1 MWCGA
6 VGADP
11 PLAHRWAYATRAR
24 QIGEDAYA
32 DEIYAAR
39 DTTRFF
45 WKTQYD
51 RWGLS
56 RIVAV
61 VGTFF
66 FRIANGPQEVSSVQW
81 AASKARG
88 SAMMLVSDTEENG
101 LRCIDDVLASE
112 TCTSNTL
119 LVSVLGGTS
128 VVSAYTR
135 SYALA
140 ALGWL

>member
-1 MWCGA
+1 
-6 VGADP
+6 
-11 PLAHRWAYATRAR
+11 
-24 QIGEDAYA
+24 
-32 DEIYAAR
+32 
-39 DTTRFF
+39 
-45 WKTQYD
+45 
-51 RWGLS
+51 
-56 RIVAV
+56 
-61 VGTFF
+61 
-66 FRIANGPQEVSSVQW
+66 
-81 AASKARG
+81 
-88 SAMMLVSDTEENG
+88 MMLVSDTEENG